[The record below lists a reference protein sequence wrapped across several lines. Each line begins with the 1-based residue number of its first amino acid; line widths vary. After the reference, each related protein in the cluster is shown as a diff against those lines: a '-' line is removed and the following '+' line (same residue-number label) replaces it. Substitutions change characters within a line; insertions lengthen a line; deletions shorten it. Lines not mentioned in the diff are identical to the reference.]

1 MAEILYKELSFAIV
15 GAAIEVHK
23 SLGGAFLEAVYQR
36 ALAYELTVRKIP
48 FEEQKLLPVFYKG
61 QLVGEYRADFVVAGT
76 IIIEIKAASAITG
89 EHESQALN
97 YLAATGYRLAIIL
110 NFGAASLQYE
120 RIVK

>member
-36 ALAYELTVRKIP
+36 ALAYELILRNIP
-48 FEEQKLLPVFYKG
+48 FEEQKLLPVFYEG

-76 IIIEIKAASAITG
+76 IIIEIKAASAITS

-110 NFGAASLQYE
+110 NFGAASLQYK

>member
-36 ALAYELTVRKIP
+36 ALAYELTLRKIP

-76 IIIEIKAASAITG
+76 IIIEIKAASAITS

-110 NFGAASLQYE
+110 NFGATSLQHK

>member
-1 MAEILYKELSFAIV
+1 MAELLYKELSFAIV

-36 ALAYELTVRKIP
+36 ALAYELTLRKIP

-76 IIIEIKAASAITG
+76 IIIEIKAASAITS

-110 NFGAASLQYE
+110 NFGATSLQHK